1 MFNQQSIHIA
11 LLMWGC
17 IFSLIAAFC
26 TFMINNDHNVKEYV
40 MFLLQLA
47 AAILLGGDSLAW
59 TFKGNPSELGYWMVR
74 ISNFVVFFFSDVVL
88 LLFHAY
94 VCTYLFQRKDGYGR
108 HLKRVKWGYVIGGI
122 ALGLV
127 VISQFTHLYYYFD
140 NHNFYHRQSAYALSL
155 FLPLT
160 VMMIDL
166 SFMIQY
172 RKQMDRLVFA
182 SMLSYIVLPCLSSFI
197 LLFYYGISLINIS
210 ISISVILMFIVSII
224 DRNNQLLKK
233 EEAVNLRIDLMLS
246 QVTPHFIFNALTTIQ
261 QLCVKNPV
269 EAQETV
275 KDFAV
280 YLRGNIDSLS
290 QKENILFSQE
300 LAHVKCYLAIE
311 KKRFGERIQA
321 EYNIQ
326 EENFVIPPLT
336 LQPIVENAIKHGIC
350 KKREGGT
357 VRIETR
363 REGNTIFI
371 IVSDD
376 GVGFDQNQIIGEN
389 HFGIR
394 NVQNRLQT
402 LAGGNI
408 KIESQVGKGTKVII
422 TLEQGEN
429 NENYCSR

>member
-26 TFMINNDHNVKEYV
+26 TFIINNDHELKENV
-40 MFLLQLA
+40 MFFLQIA
-47 AAILLGGDSLAW
+47 SAILLGADSVAW
-59 TFKGNPSELGYWMVR
+59 AFKGNPSELGYWMVR
-74 ISNFVVFFFSDVVL
+74 ISNFIVFFFSDVVL

-122 ALGLV
+122 ALSLV

-140 NHNFYHRQSAYALSL
+140 SHNFYHRQSAYTLSL
-155 FLPLT
+155 FLPLM

-172 RKQMDRLVFA
+172 RKEMDRLVFI
-182 SMLSYIVLPCLSSFI
+182 SMLSYIVLPCLSSII
-197 LLFYYGISLINIS
+197 LLFYYGMSLINIS

-224 DRNNQLLKK
+224 DRNNRLLKK
-233 EEAVNLRIDLMLS
+233 EEEAIDLRIELMIS

-261 QLCVKNPV
+261 QLCVKDPV
-269 EAQETV
+269 EAQKTV

-300 LAHVKCYLAIE
+300 LEHVKCYLAIE
-311 KKRFGERIQA
+311 KKRFGDRIQI

-326 EENFVIPPLT
+326 EENFLIPPLT
-336 LQPIVENAIKHGIC
+336 LQPIVENAVKHGIC
-350 KKREGGT
+350 KKRGGGT
-357 VRIETR
+357 IKIETK
-363 REGNTIFI
+363 REDHQILI

-376 GVGFDQNQIIGEN
+376 GVGFDQKQEIGN
-389 HFGIR
+389 DHFGIR
-394 NVQNRLQT
+394 NIQKRLQT
-402 LAGGNI
+402 LVNGNI

-422 TLEQGEN
+422 TLEG
-429 NENYCSR
+429 SR